1 MDRSSECH
9 IPATRLVSKPRAPRP
24 RSSNL
29 RRFRDD
35 PKTARD
41 VACRKLRRAAYARPL
56 LNSLSRGNDNTVG
69 CDSIWKRVVPGV
81 RGPFVVT
88 FYRGVWRPFCNLD
101 LQALEEARPALA
113 ARGPS
118 LVAISPQTPANS
130 RKAQRQLN
138 LGFPMLSD
146 AGGSVAAAC
155 AGPSATICA
164 RRRES
169 LGGPDAVQWR
179 GQLDPAHAGPLRDR
193 PGPDNRLRR
202 GQS

>member
-1 MDRSSECH
+1 MT
-9 IPATRLVSKPRAPRP
+9 IRP
-24 RSSNL
+24 
-29 RRFRDD
+29 
-35 PKTARD
+35 
-41 VACRKLRRAAYARPL
+41 VAI
-56 LNSLSRGNDNTVG
+56 
-69 CDSIWKRVVPGV
+69 SIWKRVVPGV

-101 LQALEEARPALA
+101 LQALEEAQPALA

-155 AGPSATICA
+155 GVRWTFPDYLRETSRKLGVDLTRFNGEDSWTLPMPARYVIAPDRTIVYAEVNPDYTRGPEPSDVFPARDALKAGRPAK
-164 RRRES
+164 
-169 LGGPDAVQWR
+169 AV
-179 GQLDPAHAGPLRDR
+179 G
-193 PGPDNRLRR
+193 
-202 GQS
+202 

>member
-1 MDRSSECH
+1 MQEV
-9 IPATRLVSKPRAPRP
+9 ATR
-24 RSSNL
+24 
-29 RRFRDD
+29 
-35 PKTARD
+35 
-41 VACRKLRRAAYARPL
+41 AYARPL
-56 LNSLSRGNDNTVG
+56 LDSLSRGNDNTVG

-155 AGPSATICA
+155 GVRWTFPDYL
-164 RRRES
+164 RETS
-169 LGGPDAVQWR
+169 RKLGVDLTRFNGEDK
-179 GQLDPAHAGPLRDR
+179 LDPAHAGPLRDR

>member
-1 MDRSSECH
+1 MPYSCNSACRQASQ
-9 IPATRLVSKPRAPRP
+9 ATRP

-35 PKTARD
+35 FKTARD
-41 VACRKLRRAAYARPL
+41 VACRKLRRELTPDRSSIPSRAGMTIRSVAIRSGSALFQESAGRSSSP
-56 LNSLSRGNDNTVG
+56 SIAGSGALSATSN
-69 CDSIWKRVVPGV
+69 
-81 RGPFVVT
+81 
-88 FYRGVWRPFCNLD
+88 

-155 AGPSATICA
+155 GVRWTFPDYL
-164 RRRES
+164 RETS
-169 LGGPDAVQWR
+169 RKLGVDLTRFNGEDK
-179 GQLDPAHAGPLRDR
+179 LDPAHAGPLRDR